1 MNLRRFLLSSLLALC
16 ATGAMAQ
23 QAWPAKPV
31 ALVVPFAAGGPTD
44 VVARTLAASMSK
56 TLGQTV
62 VVENKV
68 GAGGTVAASQ
78 VARAAPDGYTF
89 FIHHNGMATSTA
101 LYRKLAYNPL
111 TDFEFVS
118 QAVDVPMTLLA
129 RKDFPANNLQEL
141 IAYVKANKE
150 KINLA
155 NAGLGA
161 VSQLCGL
168 LFERALDVKLTAVPF
183 QGTAP
188 AMNALLGGQVDILC
202 DQTTQTI
209 PQIKAGNVKLY
220 GVTTKNRIKALPD
233 TPTLHEQGLRDF
245 EVVVW
250 HGIYAPKGTP
260 KPIVDRMNAA
270 VRAALKDPDVV
281 KRMGELGAEIVPDS
295 KLSPEGLQT
304 WLKAE
309 IDKWGPIIRATGTFA
324 DKNANHSRPEEESGR
339 RSLHHQRARR
349 SGSRASSILTARCCW
364 PEPRRCRTSSARP
377 TACRSSWCPCSFH
390 GAGAGGEAD
399 PQHGQP
405 RDDFSIGISAQECWL
420 RACGVCGLI

>member
-1 MNLRRFLLSSLLALC
+1 MNLRRGFLLGLFAGYA
-16 ATGAMAQ
+16 ATGALAQ
-23 QAWPAKPV
+23 QTWPAKPIS
-31 ALVVPFAAGGPTD
+31 LVVPFAAGGPTD

-62 VVENKV
+62 LVENKL
-68 GAGGTVAASQ
+68 GAGGTVAASF

-141 IAYVKANKE
+141 ITYVKANAA

-161 VSQLCGL
+161 VSQLCGMM
-168 LFERALDVKLTAVPF
+168 FERALDVKLTAVPF

-209 PQIKAGNVKLY
+209 PQIKAGNVKFY
-220 GVTTKNRIKALPD
+220 GVTTRNRIKALPD
-233 TPTLHEQGLRDF
+233 APTLNEQGLKDF
-245 EVVVW
+245 EVIVW

-260 KPIVDRMNAA
+260 RPIIERVNAA
-270 VRAALKDPDVV
+270 VRTALKDPEVA
-281 KRMGELGAEIVPDS
+281 KRMADLGAEIAVDS

-304 WLKAE
+304 WLKSE
-309 IDKWGPIIRATGTFA
+309 IDKWGPVIRASGTFA
-324 DKNANHSRPEEESGR
+324 D
-339 RSLHHQRARR
+339 
-349 SGSRASSILTARCCW
+349 
-364 PEPRRCRTSSARP
+364 
-377 TACRSSWCPCSFH
+377 
-390 GAGAGGEAD
+390 
-399 PQHGQP
+399 
-405 RDDFSIGISAQECWL
+405 
-420 RACGVCGLI
+420 